1 MLKKLNVRGKYILLL
16 VLRIPFEAL
25 RTFINSLFLKESF
38 TAIEKSDFQKLSAVC
53 GLFLLEFL
61 ILFAYNGTV
70 WRFFGSLY
78 ARMQA
83 GLKKLLLQSLMKK
96 SVEEIDK
103 KSTGDLL
110 FSFNVDVEKAL
121 AIYGEPWNLV
131 FLLNGIFNLIISS
144 ILVIQVSLKL
154 FFLVII
160 FVLPLIIITN
170 YVISS
175 KLKQLQTEIQKVS
188 GELTEMYASLINLF
202 DIVRLYDCEDFLKN
216 KIDNKNL
223 ELKKLSIKKG
233 FYVALNAG
241 LFPLI
246 GLSGYLVLMICGGSM
261 MLAGIITYS
270 TLLYVCQLRG
280 GILPA
285 TQMII
290 NSSMNI
296 KMNKVSLKRIREIL

>member
-1 MLKKLNVRGKYILLL
+1 M
-16 VLRIPFEAL
+16 
-25 RTFINSLFLKESF
+25 
-38 TAIEKSDFQKLSAVC
+38 
-53 GLFLLEFL
+53 
-61 ILFAYNGTV
+61 
-70 WRFFGSLY
+70 
-78 ARMQA
+78 
-83 GLKKLLLQSLMKK
+83 
-96 SVEEIDK
+96 
-103 KSTGDLL
+103 
-110 FSFNVDVEKAL
+110 
-121 AIYGEPWNLV
+121 
-131 FLLNGIFNLIISS
+131 
-144 ILVIQVSLKL
+144 IQVSLKL

-296 KMNKVSLKRIREIL
+296 KMNKVSLKRIWEIL